1 MKPTLQRLVAVAILA
16 TGSASG
22 IAQTQPYVIPM
33 AATAP
38 AAVGAVGQQEMDAIL
53 APIALYPDALLAH
66 ILMAAT
72 YPEDVTE
79 AARWSRAIPG
89 VPAEDAVRSVAN
101 RGWDYSVQALM
112 AFPQILD
119 MMDRAPDWTRRL
131 GQAFLTQQTQVW
143 ATVQAMRQRAYTAGH
158 LRSSPQLRVLFNG
171 ALIVLEPAQ
180 PDVVYVPYYDPL
192 RVYGTWWWP
201 GYAPMRWDPWPG
213 YVVRPTRGVVSYYT
227 PGPGVTI
234 GLNFF
239 FGSIDWYTQRIVIRP
254 APRWIDHRHDERR
267 WTSGHP
273 WEHQDRHR
281 SEDRKRKDD
290 HRHDE
295 YARPHD
301 KVPPARVVVP
311 TTPAPSA
318 MPHVAPQPR
327 DGGKEW
333 RSEPPRPSGSRGD
346 QDRGNRGSTPARAPH
361 PENGADVPSATSRML
376 HQPPK
381 VQNGPAAKPEPAP
394 VPRKSEPAAQPQQA
408 ETPGNKPAKPQEQER
423 QQERRFNPKES
434 GARTY

>member
-1 MKPTLQRLVAVAILA
+1 MKPTLRRLVAVAILA
-16 TGSASG
+16 TGSVSG

-33 AATAP
+33 AATAG

-53 APIALYPDALLAH
+53 APIALYPDSLLAH

-72 YPEDVTE
+72 YPGEIAE

-131 GQAFLTQQTQVW
+131 GEAFLYQQTQVW

-213 YVVRPTRGVVSYYT
+213 YVVRPARGVVSYYT
-227 PGPGVTI
+227 QGPGVTI

-254 APRWIDHRHDERR
+254 APRWVDHRYDERR
-267 WTSGHP
+267 WAPGRP
-273 WEHQDRHR
+273 WEHQDKRRSDDRHR
-281 SEDRKRKDD
+281 GDD
-290 HRHDE
+290 HTKPNGRH
-295 YARPHD
+295 
-301 KVPPARVVVP
+301 PAYGS
-311 TTPAPSA
+311 TPIVTPN
-318 MPHVAPQPR
+318 PR

-333 RSEPPRPSGSRGD
+333 RSEPARPTGNRSD
-346 QDRGNRGSTPARAPH
+346 QDRSNRSTAPTRTPH
-361 PENGADVPSATSRML
+361 PENGADMPSATSRML

-381 VQNGPAAKPEPAP
+381 VQNAPTPKPEPAP
-394 VPRKSEPAAQPQQA
+394 VPRKSEPVTQPQPA
-408 ETPGNKPAKPQEQER
+408 EPPGNKPAKPQE
-423 QQERRFNPKES
+423 QERRFNPKES
-434 GARTY
+434 GARTF

>member
-1 MKPTLQRLVAVAILA
+1 MKSPMRHLLAVAIFA
-16 TGSASG
+16 TVGVSG
-22 IAQTQPYVIPM
+22 IAQTQAYVIPM
-33 AATAP
+33 AATAGAP
-38 AAVGAVGQQEMDAIL
+38 TGAVGQQELDAIL

-72 YPEDVTE
+72 YPADITQ

-89 VPAEDAVRSVAN
+89 VPAEEAVRSVAN

-112 AFPQILD
+112 AFPQVLD
-119 MMDRAPDWTRRL
+119 MMDRAPDWTRRI
-131 GQAFLTQQTQVW
+131 GEAFLYQQPQVW
-143 ATVQAMRQRAYTAGH
+143 ATVQTMRQRAYTAGH

-213 YVVRPTRGVVSYYT
+213 YVVRPARGVGYYT

-239 FGSIDWYTQRIVIRP
+239 FGSIDWHTQRIVVRP
-254 APRWIDHRHDERR
+254 MPRWVDHRHDEPR
-267 WTSGHP
+267 WTPGRP
-273 WEHQDRHR
+273 WEHTDKHRRDDHGKPQDRT
-281 SEDRKRKDD
+281 
-290 HRHDE
+290 
-295 YARPHD
+295 
-301 KVPPARVVVP
+301 PARVVVP
-311 TTPAPSA
+311 
-318 MPHVAPQPR
+318 VAP
-327 DGGKEW
+327 
-333 RSEPPRPSGSRGD
+333 SRGD
-346 QDRGNRGSTPARAPH
+346 QDRGNRSNGPARAQPV
-361 PENGADVPSATSRML
+361 PENGVNVPSATSRML

-381 VQNGPAAKPEPAP
+381 VQNAPAAKPEPAP
-394 VPRKSEPAAQPQQA
+394 VPRKSEPAAQQPQPDHLGTKPINAQ
-408 ETPGNKPAKPQEQER
+408 ETEK
-423 QQERRFNPKES
+423 RFNPKDG